1 MRIYIVAGTIGT
13 GITEVCTELQE
24 ETFRNRG
31 YRTGRMVIGRPD
43 KIFIDGNLTAEEV
56 IQRIQ
61 SFLDTAR
68 AVPTEVIVSGTEV
81 TKHALAIRSHW
92 PNESKIIFVRKED
105 EAKSIE
111 AGLRL
116 LEHHIEY
123 NETAFR
129 QLLTEQIAIVNSSAA
144 SVGATWYNVDAN
156 DMFTFSDE
164 ALAVTLNMTDET
176 IGITPYTGTI
186 SADAVPRQLAIY

>member
-13 GITEVCTELQE
+13 GITEVCTELRM
-24 ETFRNRG
+24 ETFRRG
-31 YRTGRMVIGRPD
+31 YRAGRMVLGRPD

-56 IQRIQ
+56 INRVETFIN
-61 SFLDTAR
+61 TAR
-68 AVPTEVIVSGTEV
+68 ALPTEIIMSGTEI
-81 TKHALAIRSHW
+81 TKHALTIRAHW
-92 PNESKIIFVRKED
+92 PEESRIIFVRKED
-105 EAKSIE
+105 EAKSID

-123 NETAFR
+123 DETAFR

-156 DMFTFSDE
+156 DMFTFSDD
-164 ALAVTLNMTDET
+164 ALANTLNMTDET
-176 IGITPYTGTI
+176 IVITPYIGEL
-186 SADAVPRQLAIY
+186 SADSVPRQLAIY

>member
-13 GITEVCTELQE
+13 GITEVCTELRME
-24 ETFRNRG
+24 VFRKG
-31 YRTGRMVIGRPD
+31 YRAGRLVLGRPD
-43 KIFIDGNLTAEEV
+43 RVLIDGNQTQEDV

-61 SFLDTAR
+61 DFINNAR
-68 AVPTEVIVSGTEV
+68 AVPTEIIISGTEV
-81 TKHALAIRSHW
+81 TKHALAIKANW
-92 PNESKIIFVRKED
+92 PDESRIIFVRKED

-123 NETAFR
+123 NEISFR
-129 QLLTEQIAIVNSSAA
+129 AWLSEQIATVNSIAA

-164 ALAVTLNMTDET
+164 ALASTLNMTDQT
-176 IGITPYTGTI
+176 VTITPYIGEL
-186 SADAVPRQLAIY
+186 SADSVPRQLALY

>member
-13 GITEVCTELQE
+13 GITEVCTELRM
-24 ETFRNRG
+24 ETFRRG
-31 YRTGRMVIGRPD
+31 YRAARMVLGRPD

-56 IQRIQ
+56 INRVQEFIN
-61 SFLDTAR
+61 TAR
-68 AVPTEVIVSGTEV
+68 TLPTEIIVSGTEI
-81 TKHALAIRSHW
+81 TKHALALRGNW
-92 PNESKIIFVRKED
+92 PEESRIIFVRKED
-105 EAKSIE
+105 AAKSID

-123 NETAFR
+123 NESAFR
-129 QLLTEQIAIVNSSAA
+129 ELLTEQIATVNSSAA

-164 ALAVTLNMTDET
+164 ALAITLNMTDET
-176 IGITPYTGTI
+176 IVITPYIGEL
-186 SADAVPRQLAIY
+186 SADSVPRQLAIY

>member
-13 GITEVCTELQE
+13 GITEVCTELQA

-61 SFLDTAR
+61 QFIDTAR
-68 AVPTEVIVSGTEV
+68 AVPTEIIVSGTEV
-81 TKHALAIRSHW
+81 TKHSLAIRSHW
-92 PNESKIIFVRKED
+92 PNESRIIFVRKED
-105 EAKSIE
+105 ETKSIE

-116 LEHHIEY
+116 LEHHLEY
-123 NETAFR
+123 NETTFR
-129 QLLTEQIAIVNSSAA
+129 QLLAEQIAIVNSSAA
-144 SVGATWYNVDAN
+144 SVGATWHNVDAN

-164 ALAVTLNMTDET
+164 ALAVTLNMTNET
-176 IGITPYTGTI
+176 ISIVPYVGEL

>member
-13 GITEVCTELQE
+13 GITEVCMELRE
-24 ETFRNRG
+24 ETFRRG
-31 YRTGRMVIGRPD
+31 YRAVRMVLGRPD
-43 KIFIDGNLTAEEV
+43 KIFIDVNLTAEEV
-56 IQRIQ
+56 INRVQEFINN
-61 SFLDTAR
+61 AR
-68 AVPTEVIVSGTEV
+68 TLPTEIIVSGTEI
-81 TKHALAIRSHW
+81 TKHALAIRNNW
-92 PNESKIIFVRKED
+92 PEESRIIFVRKED

-123 NETAFR
+123 NESAFR
-129 QLLTEQIAIVNSSAA
+129 ELLTEQISIVNSSAA

-156 DMFTFSDE
+156 DMFTLSDE
-164 ALAVTLNMTDET
+164 GLAITLNMTDDT
-176 IGITPYTGTI
+176 IVIIPYIGEI